1 MRHEVLRLD
10 HIGRS
15 VNNQIINDISL
26 TLYRQEALCVLTEDI
41 DTKNFLL
48 DYFQGH
54 IRADQGNLYINDN
67 PKFLFDL
74 EQARQAGIYVVEENQ
89 LISSLNVAD
98 NLLQQV
104 SFS

>member
-41 DTKNFLL
+41 DKKIFFWITFRATYGQIREIFTSTITQNSFLTWNR
-48 DYFQGH
+48 QG
-54 IRADQGNLYINDN
+54 R
-67 PKFLFDL
+67 P
-74 EQARQAGIYVVEENQ
+74 E
-89 LISSLNVAD
+89 SM
-98 NLLQQV
+98 
-104 SFS
+104 